1 MENQTIE
8 MGFSFFKE
16 KYTSFLNSLNIFL
29 IFVIF
34 LFFAVFLPY
43 ITFTGNTTD
52 WLIRQQ
58 SGQPKSEVITG
69 KEKCKFDTYNL
80 DKKWLVD
87 HLYPNTT
94 NKKSVDDRID
104 LILKS
109 IYNRIQ
115 EINIPLI
122 GNIPITNGE
131 FTLLFPFIISIG
143 FGLLSI
149 QLQELTNLRRYLMKL
164 DKDNEF
170 GMRIYTHISTIRIL
184 FSFGTI
190 ISFYLLSNKMLL
202 LPKYQIA
209 KIAKVCSLMEIIK
222 ERMIFQQNINVYTKL
237 YIVSFLII
245 IVAVIILINSLFARF
260 LNKPHEKIRRRE

>member
-1 MENQTIE
+1 M
-8 MGFSFFKE
+8 
-16 KYTSFLNSLNIFL
+16 
-29 IFVIF
+29 
-34 LFFAVFLPY
+34 
-43 ITFTGNTTD
+43 
-52 WLIRQQ
+52 
-58 SGQPKSEVITG
+58 
-69 KEKCKFDTYNL
+69 
-80 DKKWLVD
+80 
-87 HLYPNTT
+87 
-94 NKKSVDDRID
+94 
-104 LILKS
+104 LKS

-149 QLQELTNLRRYLMKL
+149 QLQELINLRKYLIKL

-170 GMRIYTHISTIRIL
+170 GMRIYTHISIIRIL

-202 LPKYQIA
+202 LPKYQIT

-237 YIVSFLII
+237 YMISFLII
-245 IVAVIILINSLFARF
+245 IVAVIILINIGLTHCT
-260 LNKPHEKIRRRE
+260 N